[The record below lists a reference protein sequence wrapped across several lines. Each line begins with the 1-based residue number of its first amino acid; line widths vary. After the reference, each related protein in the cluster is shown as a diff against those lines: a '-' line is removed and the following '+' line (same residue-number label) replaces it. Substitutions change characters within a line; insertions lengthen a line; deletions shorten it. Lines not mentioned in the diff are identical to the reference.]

1 MPVYKYK
8 TFEEAER
15 ALWNFHPNA
24 AYFKQVAELWKFAN
38 QLCPITYP
46 QGIFKYRSIEE
57 ANQQRDEWE
66 LAHAKRVQERMMLSI
81 RKQKSLSGLLLKFD
95 EDSKTSEV
103 SETSEV

>member
-1 MPVYKYK
+1 MSVYKYK

-66 LAHAKRVQERMMLSI
+66 LAHAKRVQDRMMLSI